1 MNTLAQLRTMLK
13 SPPVALPL
21 AMPSFTAR
29 ALSAPRILPMNHLP
43 SSLPL
48 PLPLALP
55 LMRILALKLT
65 LTWTWTWTW
74 TLLLLSM
81 PMLPAV
87 GQGVDMAPPAHTGAT
102 FSLKL
107 PVSAALPAG
116 ADLPAASGGS
126 IQFIGTATV
135 LVKYRGL
142 TILTDPNFLHKGDH
156 VHLGYGLTA
165 ERLTDPAIEFDQ
177 LPPIDLVVLSHMHED
192 HFDKLVQQKLNRQ
205 IPIVTTKSAA
215 EALRGLGFTHATGM
229 SQWDRLDVEKG
240 DVRLRI
246 TAVPGRHGNLGMQ
259 ALLPDVMGS
268 VFDFGPGSAAPAYR
282 MYISGDTLIYDD
294 LRTIPQRFPGI
305 DLALLHLGGTRI
317 LGVFKVT
324 MDAKDGV
331 KLLQIMQPKLAIPIH
346 YDDYDVFKSP
356 LADFAREVRA
366 AGLESKVR
374 YLPHGAIYDF
384 KTPPALP
391 QPASPPAR

>member
-1 MNTLAQLRTMLK
+1 MITLAQLRTLLKPSLVTQPGATRSLRALALLSTPPILSKSHPLSLLTMTKTLTKTLTMTVPMTMTMTLILLLWTPMLLAAGQ
-13 SPPVALPL
+13 SAIVAP
-21 AMPSFTAR
+21 TAR
-29 ALSAPRILPMNHLP
+29 NAAI
-43 SSLPL
+43 
-48 PLPLALP
+48 
-55 LMRILALKLT
+55 
-65 LTWTWTWTW
+65 
-74 TLLLLSM
+74 
-81 PMLPAV
+81 
-87 GQGVDMAPPAHTGAT
+87 

-107 PVSAALPAG
+107 PVGAALPAG

-165 ERLTDPAIEFDQ
+165 ERLTEPAIDFDQ

-215 EALRGLGFTHATGM
+215 EALRGLGFVRATGL
-229 SQWDRLDVEKG
+229 SAWDRLDVEKG
-240 DVRLRI
+240 GVRLHI
-246 TAVPGRHGNLGMQ
+246 TAVPGRHGKFGMQ

-268 VFDFGPGSAAPAYR
+268 VFDFDPGPAAPAYR
-282 MYISGDTLIYDD
+282 MYVSGDTLVYND
-294 LRTIPQRFPGI
+294 LRAIPQRFPGI

-331 KLLQIMQPKLAIPIH
+331 TLLQIVQPKLAIPIH

-356 LADFAREVRA
+356 LADFVREVKA
-366 AGLESKVR
+366 AGLENRVR
-374 YLPHGAIYDF
+374 YLPHGAVYDF
-384 KTPPALP
+384 GSGPH
-391 QPASPPAR
+391 